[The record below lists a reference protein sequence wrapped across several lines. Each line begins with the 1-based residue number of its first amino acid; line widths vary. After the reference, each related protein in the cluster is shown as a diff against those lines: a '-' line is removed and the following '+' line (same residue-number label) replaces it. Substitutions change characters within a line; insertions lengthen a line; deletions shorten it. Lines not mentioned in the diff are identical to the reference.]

1 MTFQGI
7 IIHKLDKKEE
17 KINFKTLHQSFQV
30 LIFFSNNNKFNIIK
44 DTHNLL
50 FLSKITEFAGE
61 KIINSD
67 YKF

>member
-30 LIFFSNNNKFNIIK
+30 LIFFPI
-44 DTHNLL
+44 
-50 FLSKITEFAGE
+50 
-61 KIINSD
+61 IINLIS
-67 YKF
+67 

>member
-1 MTFQGI
+1 MITSI
-7 IIHKLDKKEE
+7 ISC
-17 KINFKTLHQSFQV
+17 NFSF
-30 LIFFSNNNKFNIIK
+30 NNNKFNIIQ

-50 FLSKITEFAGE
+50 FLNKITEFAGE

>member
-7 IIHKLDKKEE
+7 IIHKLDKKGE
-17 KINFKTLHQSFQV
+17 KINFKTLHQSS
-30 LIFFSNNNKFNIIK
+30 LANFFSNNNKFNIIK

-50 FLSKITEFAGE
+50 FLNKITEFAGE

>member
-30 LIFFSNNNKFNIIK
+30 FFSNNNKFNIIK

-50 FLSKITEFAGE
+50 FLNKITEFAGE